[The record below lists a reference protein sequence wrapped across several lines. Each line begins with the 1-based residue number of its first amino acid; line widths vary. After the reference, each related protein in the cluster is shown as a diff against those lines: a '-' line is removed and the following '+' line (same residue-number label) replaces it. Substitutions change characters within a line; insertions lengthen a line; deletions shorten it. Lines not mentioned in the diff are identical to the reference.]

1 MFCKINQLNCIRYS
15 HFIIVLENRLLQYCS
30 HFSHADKSIVVGMC
44 NEEHATTGFFKL
56 QRNKRQLTF
65 LYSSVLMYY
74 FSFRCLPRSY
84 SWIRHC
90 KVRIPSPARIRRRDF
105 LPPVRKQISSVC
117 NGKSFHPSC
126 GLPCYRAMVL
136 CASANQIQGSV

>member
-1 MFCKINQLNCIRYS
+1 MLCKILQLNCIRDFVIF
-15 HFIIVLENRLLQYCS
+15 HFIIVLENRLLQYS
-30 HFSHADKSIVVGMC
+30 NHHGHANKSIVVVMC
-44 NEEHATTGFFKL
+44 NEDYTTGFLRL
-56 QRNKRQLTF
+56 QRNKRQLSF
-65 LYSSVLMYY
+65 LHSSVLMYS

-90 KVRIPSPARIRRRDF
+90 KVRLHSPSRIRRRDF

-126 GLPCYRAMVL
+126 GLPCH
-136 CASANQIQGSV
+136 